1 MTADAMQGDREKCL
15 ECGMDDYIAKPVRI
29 DDLRCA
35 IDRQLNSVNPFTD
48 RAGASF
54 GL

>member
-1 MTADAMQGDREKCL
+1 MQGDRERCL

-29 DDLRCA
+29 DDLRSA
-35 IDRQLNSVNPFTD
+35 LDRQLNAVDALTD